1 MPLYRCPRCRAEDIS
16 ADAHPTRVLDNGR
29 LRPVLVCRR
38 CYRQAE
44 LELRIACEAAD
55 VPLEPM
61 PIREALAFL
70 SDFYLDR
77 LAAIDDPNALLE
89 DADRAALKVPIARA
103 LDEVRRKLAIA
114 PVADTLNG

>member
-16 ADAHPTRVLDNGR
+16 ANAHPTRVLDNGR

-38 CYRQAE
+38 CYRQGE
-44 LELRIACEAAD
+44 LELRIACDAAD
-55 VPLEPM
+55 VPFEPM
-61 PIREALAFL
+61 PLRDALALL

-77 LAAIDDPNALLE
+77 LAEIDDPNALLE
-89 DADRAALKVPIARA
+89 DDQRALAKVPIARA

-114 PVADTLNG
+114 PLSDA